1 MAGGK
6 EEFMVLAATTS
17 ERAEVDG
24 DWAVGLMSGT
34 SMDGIDAAL
43 IRSDGVGAVAA
54 AAFLSLPYDA
64 DLRRGL
70 RSVLGGK
77 GPVEAVARDLT
88 LRHAEAVRRLLQE
101 AGIAAAAVRVIGFH
115 GHTILH
121 RPQEGRTWQ
130 IGDGALLAAETGIDV
145 VADLRGNDMVL
156 GGEGA
161 PLVPL
166 YQAALAAGLERPLA
180 VVNIGGVANVTWI
193 GQGGIGAGEDEVLA
207 FDTGPGN
214 ALIDDWVERHGGEP
228 LDRDGAFARAGKVD
242 AAVLE
247 RLLDN
252 PYFARRPP
260 KSLDRDDFTGD
271 AVAGLS
277 LEDGAATLTAFTAA
291 TIAGAAAHFPA
302 PPRRWLVTGG
312 GRHNPALMAA
322 LAERLDAPVEPVEAV
337 GWRGDALEAEAFAY
351 LALRSLAG
359 LPLTLPTTTGV
370 SRPASGGRLHKA
382 GAS

>member
-1 MAGGK
+1 MA
-6 EEFMVLAATTS
+6 LAEQRDEQPETA
-17 ERAEVDG
+17 G
-24 DWAVGLMSGT
+24 HWAVGLMSGT

-43 IRSDGVGAVAA
+43 IRSDGLGAVTAQ
-54 AAFLSLPYDA
+54 AFLSLPYDA
-64 DLRRGL
+64 EMRRLL

-77 GPVEAVARDLT
+77 GPVEAVARELT
-88 LRHAEAVRRLLQE
+88 LRHAAAVRRLLAE
-101 AGIAAAAVRVIGFH
+101 AGLAASAVRVIGFH

-145 VADLRGNDMVL
+145 IADLRANDVSL

-166 YQAALAAGLERPLA
+166 YQAALAAGLGRPLA

-193 GQGGIGAGEDEVLA
+193 GEGDTDVLA

-214 ALIDDWVERHGGEP
+214 ALINDWVERHTGEP
-228 LDRDGAFARAGKVD
+228 LDRGGALARRGKVNE
-242 AAVLE
+242 AVLA

-252 PYFARRPP
+252 PYFDRKPP
-260 KSLDRDDFTGD
+260 KSLDRDDFT
-271 AVAGLS
+271 AEAAAGLS

-291 TIAGAAAHFPA
+291 SIAKAAEHFAA
-302 PPRRWLVTGG
+302 PVSRWLITGG
-312 GRHNPALMAA
+312 GRHNPTLMAE
-322 LAERLDAPVEPVEAV
+322 LARRLAAPVEPVETV

-382 GAS
+382 S

>member
-1 MAGGK
+1 MA
-6 EEFMVLAATTS
+6 LAEKMSTQPESA
-17 ERAEVDG
+17 G

-43 IRSDGVGAVAA
+43 IRSDGAGSVTA
-54 AAFLSLPYDA
+54 AAFLSQPYDA
-64 DLRRGL
+64 GMRSRL

-77 GPVEAVARDLT
+77 GPVEAVARELT
-88 LRHAEAVRRLLQE
+88 LRHAEAVRLLLAE
-101 AGIAAAAVRVIGFH
+101 AGLPASAVRAIGFH

-121 RPQEGRTWQ
+121 RPQEHRTWQ

-145 VADLRGNDMVL
+145 VADLRSNDMVL

-166 YQAALAAGLERPLA
+166 YQAALATGLARPLA

-193 GQGGIGAGEDEVLA
+193 GEGDEDVLA

-214 ALIDDWVERHGGEP
+214 ALINDWVERHSGEP
-228 LDRDGAFARAGKVD
+228 LDRDGALARAGTAD
-242 AAVLE
+242 AAVLV

-252 PYFARRPP
+252 PYFDRRPP

-271 AVAGLS
+271 AVAGLT

-291 TIAGAAAHFPA
+291 TIARAAEHFPA
-302 PPRRWLVTGG
+302 PATRWLITGG
-312 GRHNPALMAA
+312 GRHNPTLMAE
-322 LAERLDAPVEPVEAV
+322 LAARLEAPVEPVEAV

-359 LPLTLPTTTGV
+359 LPITLPTTTGV
-370 SRPASGGRLHKA
+370 SRPASGGQLHKA
-382 GAS
+382 P